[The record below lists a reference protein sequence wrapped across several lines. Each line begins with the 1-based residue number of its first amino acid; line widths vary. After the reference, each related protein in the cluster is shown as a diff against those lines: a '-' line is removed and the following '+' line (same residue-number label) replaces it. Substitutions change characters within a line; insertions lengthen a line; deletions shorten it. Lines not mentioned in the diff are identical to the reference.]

1 MLHSGSSKLQTSHIM
16 RELDLDLCL
25 SIFLYFPFTYFL
37 LGLTDA
43 ADHWRC
49 FLLNHGGLLPRHL
62 RGKPV
67 LGAGNGKVRR
77 KRK

>member
-1 MLHSGSSKLQTSHIM
+1 VLCACFAPWPSIVTFLSLSLFSLFLSLATGS
-16 RELDLDLCL
+16 
-25 SIFLYFPFTYFL
+25 
-37 LGLTDA
+37 TDA

-62 RGKPV
+62 RGKPDA
-67 LGAGNGKVRR
+67 LGAGAAKVRR